1 MGQFKP
7 MVKMYTTEPS
17 VELKLKKGG
26 SVKKADG
33 GMMGAPAPAPAG
45 GLPPAMP
52 ARGGMPGAAAPMK
65 PSLSMRRRAMRG
77 MPAAP
82 GPAAPVGPAA
92 SMMKKGGKAAKHEDA
107 AQDRAMIKKAL
118 AGKKFASGGEID
130 SAETKTTV
138 KGNAG
143 PYEKTV
149 MHTATA
155 DRAKGPTG
163 AVKEG
168 NAGGYKRGGKVMK
181 KATGGAIP
189 SESSSGTYATTEV
202 HSGKY
207 DSASGTGGVKMGNA
221 GGFKTGGVAESNAG
235 GYKKGGAAKKAYATG
250 GLVDDGRPVAMP
262 QGRKAPSKPVSINQL
277 SGTFKKGGSV
287 TSAEGRLMK
296 ANKAEN
302 ATAMRQAKAQSN
314 EVYSKYQKKMAA
326 GGDVDYDPVIA
337 RENRAF
343 KNWEKSQREENEGMR
358 DAILGAPKRLVQGVK
373 SLFGSKAPAESV
385 TKTKESVT
393 VTPGKKRGGRC

>member
-33 GMMGAPAPAPAG
+33 GMMGAPMGAAPAG

-65 PSLSMRRRAMRG
+65 PSLAMRRRAMKG

-92 SMMKKGGKAAKHEDA
+92 SMMKKGGKAEGGESKAEHKAEMKAIKGLGKELKSHEKMPA
-107 AQDRAMIKKAL
+107 SKGHKGLKA
-118 AGKKFASGGEID
+118 GGEASGAAID

-143 PYEKTV
+143 PYEKTK

-189 SESSSGTYATTEV
+189 SESTSGTYATTEV

-235 GYKKGGAAKKAYATG
+235 GYKRGGRATKKAYATG

-262 QGRKAPSKPVSINQL
+262 QGNKRVPGPVEITQL
-277 SGTFKKGGSV
+277 AGTYKKGGRVAPGDRKLQAVFNS
-287 TSAEGRLMK
+287 
-296 ANKAEN
+296 EN
-302 ATAMRQAKAQSN
+302 ATAMREAKAMSN
-314 EVYSKYQKKMAA
+314 EKYGPANKLKLKA
-326 GGDVDYDPVIA
+326 GGSA
-337 RENRAF
+337 
-343 KNWEKSQREENEGMR
+343 
-358 DAILGAPKRLVQGVK
+358 
-373 SLFGSKAPAESV
+373 
-385 TKTKESVT
+385 
-393 VTPGKKRGGRC
+393 C

>member
-26 SVKKADG
+26 KVAKKADG
-33 GMMGAPAPAPAG
+33 GMMGAPDGAAPAG
-45 GLPPAMP
+45 ALPPAMP
-52 ARGGMPGAAAPMK
+52 ARGGMMGAAAPMK
-65 PSLSMRRRAMRG
+65 PSLAMRRRAMRG

-92 SMMKKGGKAAKHEDA
+92 SMMKKGGKAEGGESKAEHKAEMKAIKGLGKELKSHE
-107 AQDRAMIKKAL
+107 
-118 AGKKFASGGEID
+118 GKPASKGHKGLKSGGPASGAAID
-130 SAETKTTV
+130 SFETKTTV

-235 GYKKGGAAKKAYATG
+235 GYKRGGRATKKAYATG

-262 QGRKAPSKPVSINQL
+262 QGNKRPSAPVSINQL
-277 SGTFKKGGSV
+277 SGTFKKGGRV
-287 TSAEGRLMK
+287 TPAEGKLQSDFK
-296 ANKAEN
+296 SEN
-302 ATAMRQAKAQSN
+302 ATAMRQAKAMSN
-314 EVYSKYQKKMAA
+314 EPYSKYSNMKLKA
-326 GGDVDYDPVIA
+326 GG
-337 RENRAF
+337 
-343 KNWEKSQREENEGMR
+343 
-358 DAILGAPKRLVQGVK
+358 
-373 SLFGSKAPAESV
+373 SK
-385 TKTKESVT
+385 
-393 VTPGKKRGGRC
+393 C

>member
-33 GMMGAPAPAPAG
+33 GMMGAPVGAPAG
-45 GLPPAMP
+45 ALPPAMP
-52 ARGGMPGAAAPMK
+52 ARGGIPGAAAPMK
-65 PSLSMRRRAMRG
+65 PSLAMRRRAMRG
-77 MPAAP
+77 MRAP
-82 GPAAPVGPAA
+82 FGPAAPVGPAA
-92 SMMKKGGKAAKHEDA
+92 SMMKKGGKAGKHEDA

-130 SAETKTTV
+130 FAETETTV

-143 PYEKTV
+143 PYKKTK

-189 SESSSGTYATTEV
+189 SETSSGTYATTEV

-235 GYKKGGAAKKAYATG
+235 GYKRGGRATKKAYATG

-262 QGRKAPSKPVSINQL
+262 QGNKRPSAPVSINQL
-277 SGTFKKGGSV
+277 AGTFKKGGRV
-287 TSAEGRLMK
+287 TPAEGKLQSDFK
-296 ANKAEN
+296 SEN
-302 ATAMRQAKAQSN
+302 ATAMRQAKAMSN
-314 EVYSKYQKKMAA
+314 EPYSKYSNMKLKA
-326 GGDVDYDPVIA
+326 GG
-337 RENRAF
+337 
-343 KNWEKSQREENEGMR
+343 
-358 DAILGAPKRLVQGVK
+358 
-373 SLFGSKAPAESV
+373 SK
-385 TKTKESVT
+385 
-393 VTPGKKRGGRC
+393 C